1 MSSAKAA
8 LESDTR
14 VSLHFFSTYAFLI
27 INCHIFL
34 ASLMCFFVCK
44 YVDSF
49 RCLLLKRVENTKSES
64 TAYLLVPWSFL

>member
-27 INCHIFL
+27 ITCHLFL
-34 ASLMCFFVCK
+34 ASLIFFFFVNMLIHSGAC
-44 YVDSF
+44 F
-49 RCLLLKRVENTKSES
+49 
-64 TAYLLVPWSFL
+64 